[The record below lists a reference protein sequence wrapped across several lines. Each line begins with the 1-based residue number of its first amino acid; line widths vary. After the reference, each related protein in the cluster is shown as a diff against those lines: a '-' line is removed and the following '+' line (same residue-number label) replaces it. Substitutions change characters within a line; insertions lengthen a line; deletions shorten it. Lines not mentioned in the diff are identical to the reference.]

1 MALTIETQ
9 PQQYQ
14 PVWHDQIIEASSTL
28 ISEDEFKFV
37 FELVNTLAGRTIKVS
52 PRPVDGFGFL
62 NLKRHLQDMVDSEL
76 FDIKETAN
84 QVSAWANYSIRV
96 KEEYKDGSGNIV
108 TGPATII
115 SSLAGLNSILS
126 RNDILTYNQSKY
138 KLTSTTSQLLWSI
151 ENNIRVLTDDLFFIH
166 YAIGGTSQTLR
177 FIVKEYFNN
186 GTNNT
191 IVEVV
196 SATSRSNL
204 KTLDLFS
211 KLTDPTNTSRI
222 EVWFEDVGLNQV
234 SEIKNLYLQTPCTTY
249 TRHKIIYLDPKGSRS
264 SLNFDQVSNQSTTVK
279 PKVYQKFINAA
290 TQEDTSRPLTRYFV
304 ESDEVF
310 TVNSAILSE
319 KHNSMIRDLLKSTEV
334 WLDVRNDER
343 FPDPSVE
350 FIPIEIL
357 TKQFK
362 DAKSENQQLLQ
373 KPIQFRYSFEE
384 VTR

>member
-126 RNDILTYNQSKY
+126 RNDILTYNQSNY

-196 SATSRSNL
+196 SATSRANL

>member
-1 MALTIETQ
+1 MALTIQTQ

-14 PVWHDQIIEASSTL
+14 PVWHDQIIEVSSTL

-62 NLKRHLQDMVDSEL
+62 NLKRHLQDMVDNDL

-84 QVSAWANYSIRV
+84 QVSAWANYSIRI

-126 RNDILTYNQSKY
+126 RNDILTYNQSNY
-138 KLTSTTSQLLWSI
+138 KLTSVTSQLLWSI

-196 SATSRSNL
+196 SATSRANL

>member
-126 RNDILTYNQSKY
+126 RNDILTYNQSNY
-138 KLTSTTSQLLWSI
+138 KLTSATSQLLWSI

-196 SATSRSNL
+196 SATSRANL

>member
-1 MALTIETQ
+1 
-9 PQQYQ
+9 
-14 PVWHDQIIEASSTL
+14 
-28 ISEDEFKFV
+28 
-37 FELVNTLAGRTIKVS
+37 
-52 PRPVDGFGFL
+52 
-62 NLKRHLQDMVDSEL
+62 MVDSEL

-126 RNDILTYNQSKY
+126 RNDILTYNQSNY
-138 KLTSTTSQLLWSI
+138 KLTSATSQLLWSI

-196 SATSRSNL
+196 SATSRANL